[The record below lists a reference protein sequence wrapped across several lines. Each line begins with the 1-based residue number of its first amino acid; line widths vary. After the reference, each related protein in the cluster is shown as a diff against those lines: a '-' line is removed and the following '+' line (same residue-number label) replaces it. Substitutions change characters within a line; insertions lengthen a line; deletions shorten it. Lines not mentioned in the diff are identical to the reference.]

1 MSSSSEALLDHI
13 ANFLKSMSSPI
24 RSPHC
29 RCRRNAAAAIECP
42 PSATIE
48 RRLHRPPLPPPPPPA
63 LSTASMSYIGE
74 ERGST
79 TTPTSEPMAAPSWTR
94 LQVQTTLTY
103 LTYLQYL
110 KFSDYQVV
118 SVKNTKPFSQ
128 STYSEMSHLRFWGV
142 VYLRT
147 RCMTLVVQILYI
159 IVTLVLY
166 YVKVGECQNSYKF
179 IRPLFRIYLGR
190 I

>member
-1 MSSSSEALLDHI
+1 
-13 ANFLKSMSSPI
+13 
-24 RSPHC
+24 
-29 RCRRNAAAAIECP
+29 
-42 PSATIE
+42 
-48 RRLHRPPLPPPPPPA
+48 
-63 LSTASMSYIGE
+63 
-74 ERGST
+74 
-79 TTPTSEPMAAPSWTR
+79 
-94 LQVQTTLTY
+94 
-103 LTYLQYL
+103 
-110 KFSDYQVV
+110 
-118 SVKNTKPFSQ
+118 
-128 STYSEMSHLRFWGV
+128 MSHLRFWGV